1 MVLLHQAPLT
11 SLPGSGAARAGL
23 HPGPWRNRWVFMDD
37 GLRSTVISYAAPED
51 SLAKQAMI
59 RLIERLSARRR
70 IVRAYEE
77 ARSTLRPGDDIWAV
91 AVRSLDITVRYSAEK
106 LAAVPKEG
114 PLVVVANHPFGVVD
128 GLVVCHL
135 VSTVRT
141 DFKVVAMS
149 TLCRVPEV
157 REHVL
162 PINFA
167 GTREAVTVS
176 ARSRRA
182 ARALLDAGGCLIIF
196 PAGAVSTARRVF
208 GRAVDADWHPFAGR
222 MIMDYEAAVLPI
234 RFDGKNGLLFQLV
247 SRVSPTLRLS
257 LLLQEAARRIG
268 TAVDA
273 HLGEILPY
281 EALRSFEDPKALV
294 DHLRQLTYAVE
305 PERTTQARPIAAIS
319 SGRVAGRRRR
329 LSDIKRRR

>member
-1 MVLLHQAPLT
+1 
-11 SLPGSGAARAGL
+11 
-23 HPGPWRNRWVFMDD
+23 MDD

-51 SLAKQAMI
+51 SLPKQAMI
-59 RLIERLSARRR
+59 RLIEGLSARRR

-77 ARSTLRPGDDIWAV
+77 ARRTLRPGDDIWAV

-114 PLVVVANHPFGVVD
+114 PLVVVANHPFGVID
-128 GLVVCHL
+128 GLVACHL
-135 VSTVRT
+135 VATVRT

-149 TLCRVPEV
+149 TLCRVPEI

-167 GTREAVTVS
+167 GTREAVTAS

-182 ARALLDAGGCLIIF
+182 ARALLGAGGCLIIF

-208 GRAVDADWHPFAGR
+208 GAAVDADWHPFAGR
-222 MIMDYEAAVLPI
+222 MIMDHEATVLPI
-234 RFDGKNGLLFQLV
+234 RFDGKNGLLFQLA

-273 HLGEILPY
+273 HLGNVLPY

-294 DHLRQLTYAVE
+294 DHLRQLTCAVE
-305 PERTTQARPIAAIS
+305 PEHNPARPIAAIRPGS
-319 SGRVAGRRRR
+319 IGAGRRWRV
-329 LSDIKRRR
+329 SVVKRRR

>member
-1 MVLLHQAPLT
+1 
-11 SLPGSGAARAGL
+11 
-23 HPGPWRNRWVFMDD
+23 MDD
-37 GLRSTVISYAAPED
+37 GLRSTVISYAARED

-167 GTREAVTVS
+167 GTREAMTVS
-176 ARSRRA
+176 ARSRRT